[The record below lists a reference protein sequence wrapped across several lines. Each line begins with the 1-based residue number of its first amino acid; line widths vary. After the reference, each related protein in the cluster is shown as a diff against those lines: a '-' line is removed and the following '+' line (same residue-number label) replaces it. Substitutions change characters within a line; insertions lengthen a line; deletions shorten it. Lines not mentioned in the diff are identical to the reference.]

1 VEINWCS
8 SAPATVPPPVARGIR
23 LRSLFRREG
32 LTGILRSLP
41 NKIAGDS
48 FGTAQLIVLE
58 KTLGGPLTILRTEPG
73 LVIRQMEESDLKRFR
88 EPESFITERRIA
100 DFAAR
105 LRSGRRAFLA
115 LSAGQISGYG
125 WLSRQAEIDARCG
138 IEISLAEDEGYIYDG
153 FIFPAFRRRGIYAQ
167 LLRSRL
173 DWLAR
178 DGCRKVYSIVFSD
191 NTPALNAHSQA
202 GFRTYGEMS
211 YSKIFNFRW
220 RRKYGL
226 YPLDAR
232 SH

>member
-1 VEINWCS
+1 
-8 SAPATVPPPVARGIR
+8 
-23 LRSLFRREG
+23 LFRREG

-41 NKIAGDS
+41 NKIATDS
-48 FGTAQLIVLE
+48 FGTARLIVLE
-58 KTLGGPLTILRTEPG
+58 KTLAGPLTILRTEPG
-73 LVIRQMEESDLKRFR
+73 LVIRPMEESDLERFR
-88 EPESFITERRIA
+88 EPGSFITERRIA

-105 LRSGRRAFLA
+105 LRSRRRAFVA
-115 LSAGQISGYG
+115 LSGGQVSGYG
-125 WLSRQAEIDARCG
+125 WLSRQTEIDARCE
-138 IEISLAEDEGYIYDG
+138 IEISPAEDEGYIYDG

-202 GFRTYGEMS
+202 GFRTYGEMT

-226 YPLDAR
+226 CPLDAR
-232 SH
+232 SQ